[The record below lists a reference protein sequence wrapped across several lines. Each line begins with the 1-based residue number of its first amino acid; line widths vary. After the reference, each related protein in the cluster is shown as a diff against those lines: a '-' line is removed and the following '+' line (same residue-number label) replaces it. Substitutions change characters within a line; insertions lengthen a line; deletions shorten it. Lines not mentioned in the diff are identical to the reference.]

1 MDEKSSSSTTTTTES
16 NSKIDSSNE
25 EAEESNDGDYET
37 EEEEERR
44 RRRRRRSHKRPQR
57 QTLEQ
62 SNFDKDEM
70 VKLCRLVKMYHVQ
83 QEQNSAEGV
92 SPKVSIYRVDPK
104 VLVNLLEE
112 ISIAFG
118 VKTNHWLKGLE
129 KYTMNIWGSFATNG
143 LVNFIRFFQMYINFY
158 V

>member
-1 MDEKSSSSTTTTTES
+1 MDNNSSSSTTTTASKAVAES
-16 NSKIDSSNE
+16 NSKIDNNKD

-37 EEEEERR
+37 EEEEEEE
-44 RRRRRRSHKRPQR
+44 RRRRRSLKRKQR
-57 QTLEQ
+57 QTLEP
-62 SNFDKDEM
+62 SKLDKDEM

-83 QEQNSAEGV
+83 QEQNSPKGV
-92 SPKVSIYRVDPK
+92 SSQVSIYRVDPK

-118 VKTNHWLKGLE
+118 SKTNHWLKGLE

-143 LVNFIRFFQMYINFY
+143 
-158 V
+158 

>member
-1 MDEKSSSSTTTTTES
+1 MDNNSSSSTTTTASKAVAES
-16 NSKIDSSNE
+16 NSKIDNNKD

-37 EEEEERR
+37 EEEDEEERR
-44 RRRRRRSHKRPQR
+44 RRRRRRSLKRKQR
-57 QTLEQ
+57 QTLEP
-62 SNFDKDEM
+62 SKLDKDEM

-83 QEQNSAEGV
+83 QEQNSPKGV
-92 SPKVSIYRVDPK
+92 SSQVSIYRVDPK

-118 VKTNHWLKGLE
+118 SKTNHWLKGLE

-143 LVNFIRFFQMYINFY
+143 
-158 V
+158 